1 MSAAKLKVFLA
12 DDHGILRE
20 GLKKLIDAEPDMITV
35 GEASEGSEAVAG
47 VARLLPDILI
57 IDITMPGVSG
67 VRAARQIH
75 ETCPSVKI
83 IALTVHEDRS
93 YLRELFDAGAMGYV
107 VKRAAAD
114 ELIRAIRNVAA
125 GNVYVDPLLAGKVV
139 AATVN
144 ASFDIGGCDIT
155 ARETDVLRRI
165 ARGYSNKEIAA
176 HLGISVK
183 TVETYKAR
191 AMEKLGLRHRVDIVR
206 LGSDRGW
213 LQDE

>member
-1 MSAAKLKVFLA
+1 MTKSKLKV
-12 DDHGILRE
+12 LRE
-20 GLKKLIDAEPDMITV
+20 GLKKLIDAEPDMVTV
-35 GEASEGSEAVAG
+35 GEATEGSEAIAG
-47 VARLLPDILI
+47 AMRLLPDVMIM
-57 IDITMPGVSG
+57 DITMPGVSG
-67 VRAARQIH
+67 VRATRQIH
-75 ETCPSVKI
+75 EACPSVKI
-83 IALTVHEDRS
+83 VALTVHEDRS
-93 YLRELFDAGAMGYV
+93 YLRELFDAGAVGYV

-114 ELIRAIRNVAA
+114 ELIRAVRSVAA

-144 ASFDIGGCDIT
+144 ASFDVAGCDIT
-155 ARETDVLRRI
+155 ERETDVLRRI

-176 HLGISVK
+176 QLGISVK

-213 LQDE
+213 LQGE